1 MFYLKEQAVFGQA
14 VFGQASE
21 ISLVIRHKIFYFD
34 LEYSS
39 KTCKLIFI
47 SKVLDHFNI
56 YLEFK

>member
-1 MFYLKEQAVFGQA
+1 MFYLKEQA

-21 ISLVIRHKIFYFD
+21 ISLVIWHKIFYFD